1 MTFEVVRHQL
11 PLFEED
17 GRARST
23 SRLRDKRRARRG
35 EEKRRR
41 SQSRHESARF
51 LTFGRK
57 PVSSPING
65 RNEHSL

>member
-1 MTFEVVRHQL
+1 
-11 PLFEED
+11 
-17 GRARST
+17 
-23 SRLRDKRRARRG
+23 LRDKRRARRG